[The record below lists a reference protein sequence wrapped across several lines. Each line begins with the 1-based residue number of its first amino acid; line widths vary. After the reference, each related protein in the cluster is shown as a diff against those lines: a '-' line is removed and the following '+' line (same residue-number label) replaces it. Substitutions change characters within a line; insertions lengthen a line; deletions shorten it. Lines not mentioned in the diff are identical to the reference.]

1 MMSQLY
7 ALVAP
12 LSPRFILG
20 QALVIEGRDLIVP
33 GIVVAVIVL
42 LLMAGANRK
51 KRAAQAE
58 AEARAAKEGPKPM
71 GADRFW
77 SIIDGAKGAAGPD
90 PLHRS
95 DHLTRTLRDMDAK
108 EIAAFNSRYGE
119 RKADAHFEDMQ
130 TAAHLML
137 GGCNETDFSHFR
149 DWLISEGQAA
159 YEAAVKE
166 PDSLAELGKI
176 EVLRLESFGYA
187 AKRAYKSKASA
198 AMPGYAVVPDKTT
211 RPPEW
216 DAAAAR
222 TRLPKLAGLYG

>member
-7 ALVAP
+7 ALMGPAGAVPVLA
-12 LSPRFILG
+12 
-20 QALVIEGRDLIVP
+20 IEGRDLIVP
-33 GIVVAVIVL
+33 GIVVADLVL

-51 KRAAQAE
+51 KRAAEAE
-58 AEARAAKEGPKPM
+58 AEAQAAKEGPRPM

-77 SIIDGAKGAAGPD
+77 SIVQGAQEAAGPD
-90 PLHRS
+90 PLHRAG
-95 DHLTRTLRDMDAK
+95 HLTRALRDIDAG

-119 RKADAHFEDMQ
+119 RKADAHFEDLRS
-130 TAAHLML
+130 AAHLML

-149 DWLISEGQAA
+149 DWLISEGKAT

-166 PDSLAELGKI
+166 PDSLADLGKV
-176 EVLRLESFGYA
+176 EVLRLEPFGYA
-187 AKRAYKSKASA
+187 AKRAYKSKANA

-211 RPPEW
+211 AEPEW

-222 TRLPKLAGLYG
+222 ARLPNLAAIYG